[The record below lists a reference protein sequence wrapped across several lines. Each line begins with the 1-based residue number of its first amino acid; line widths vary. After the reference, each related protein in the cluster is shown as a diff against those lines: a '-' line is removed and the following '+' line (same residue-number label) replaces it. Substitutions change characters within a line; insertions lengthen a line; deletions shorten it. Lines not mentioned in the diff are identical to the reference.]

1 MKTFSASIV
10 MLLAFALAPQSSF
23 AQQAA
28 GAGPSKQEMAAKLE
42 KISAALQL
50 TPQQKKQIL
59 PILKQE
65 IPQVEAVK
73 NNTSLP
79 PMQKAMQLK
88 QISTATDAKIT
99 PILNPEQQ
107 QKWQIMR
114 EQERQQMIQKLE
126 SR

>member
-1 MKTFSASIV
+1 
-10 MLLAFALAPQSSF
+10 
-23 AQQAA
+23 
-28 GAGPSKQEMAAKLE
+28 
-42 KISAALQL
+42 
-50 TPQQKKQIL
+50 IL

-107 QKWQIMR
+107 QKWQMMR